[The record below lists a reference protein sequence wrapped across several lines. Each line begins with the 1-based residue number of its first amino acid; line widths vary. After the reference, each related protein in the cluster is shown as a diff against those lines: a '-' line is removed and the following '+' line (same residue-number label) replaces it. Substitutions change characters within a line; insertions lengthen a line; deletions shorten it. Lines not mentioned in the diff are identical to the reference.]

1 MRVPLY
7 HRLRYGTGR
16 RLQSIL
22 SDAPWSNH
30 DLLSGLI
37 LLGIGG
43 LLFYDPTIYT
53 KLRTL
58 NFIAQ
63 SGYTSEWSGLFLF
76 SVGYGL
82 AVTLWCLA
90 PPFPLRIA
98 ARMFY
103 AFCFLTLA
111 FSSWQFAATPSA
123 ITFSL
128 IALWSVW
135 GVLRTQTS
143 GR

>member
-1 MRVPLY
+1 MLVPFFQ
-7 HRLRYGTGR
+7 RLRYGTGR
-16 RLQSIL
+16 RLQGIL
-22 SDAPWSNH
+22 TEAPWSNH

-43 LLFYDPTIYT
+43 LLFYDPTVYT

-58 NFIAQ
+58 NFIAH

-76 SVGYGL
+76 SGLYGM

-90 PPFPLRIA
+90 PPLSLRIA
-98 ARMFY
+98 ARMLY

-135 GVLRTQTS
+135 GILRTQPS